1 MKQGNFARGLIRGL
15 ANQSVF
21 KRRAPDKL
29 AGFFRAPTKRPVFKP
44 LTYAPVKPIGR

>member
-1 MKQGNFARGLIRGL
+1 MKGNFARGLIKGL

-29 AGFFRAPTKRPVFKP
+29 AGFFRSPTKRTVFKP
-44 LTYAPVKPIGR
+44 LTYAPFRPSDR